1 MHSYTACLPVHHPIY
16 VRTRVLPK
24 GSTDLICLLDSRSL
38 PAFRIERIKCLSLR
52 YLLLVIYALFNMND
66 VSWGT
71 REVPKSQAD
80 LAAEAEN
87 QVRQVFLLYF
97 TFLFKAK
104 EASKAASTKKD
115 GGLLGY
121 FQVSFCGIQQY
132 HLRLNS
138 PLFSRW
144 RSQRRKEILS
154 SHWATFSPAFA
165 SPRRTRCGTIFNW

>member
-1 MHSYTACLPVHHPIY
+1 
-16 VRTRVLPK
+16 
-24 GSTDLICLLDSRSL
+24 
-38 PAFRIERIKCLSLR
+38 
-52 YLLLVIYALFNMND
+52 MND

-87 QVRQVFLLYF
+87 QVRQVFLLYY

-121 FQVSFCGIQQY
+121 FQVSFLWNPTIPFKIKFSLVQSMAESKKKGN
-132 HLRLNS
+132 LEFSLGN
-138 PLFSRW
+138 LFSCLCFTTEDQVRDNFKLVTI
-144 RSQRRKEILS
+144 SGCLS
-154 SHWATFSPAFA
+154 G
-165 SPRRTRCGTIFNW
+165 RCQEGSDDDG

>member
-1 MHSYTACLPVHHPIY
+1 M
-16 VRTRVLPK
+16 
-24 GSTDLICLLDSRSL
+24 LDSRSL
-38 PAFRIERIKCLSLR
+38 PVFRIERIKCLSLR

-87 QVRQVFLLYF
+87 QVRQVFLLYY

-121 FQVSFCGIQQY
+121 FQVIFVES
-132 HLRLNS
+132 NN
-138 PLFSRW
+138 
-144 RSQRRKEILS
+144 
-154 SHWATFSPAFA
+154 
-165 SPRRTRCGTIFNW
+165 TI